1 MKIVAVCG
9 TGLGSSFM
17 LEMNIKK
24 VLKEMGITAEV
35 SHTDLASVIENEAD
49 LFVMSRDLAGS
60 TNISNKVSLS
70 NIINLTE
77 IKEKLSEEIEKRNL
91 K

>member
-1 MKIVAVCG
+1 MKILAVCG

-24 VLKEMGITAEV
+24 VLKELGVEAEV
-35 SHTDLASVIENEAD
+35 GHTDLGSVTPGLAD

-60 TNISNKVSLS
+60 INIEGKISLS
-70 NIINLTE
+70 NIINLAE
-77 IKEKLSEEIEKRNL
+77 IKEKLSEEFKNRGIL
-91 K
+91 